1 MKICIYGIGAIGGL
15 MAARL
20 IQAGYSV
27 SAVARG
33 ATLEALQK
41 NGLQYYAAGSDTAQS
56 CPIKASSSP
65 AELGV
70 QDIVIIAVKTTGLQA
85 IAKQIAPLI
94 GPDTTILSAM
104 NGIPWWFFHG
114 LEHENGHLKLDSV
127 DPDGII
133 SKQIPARQVVGC
145 VTHLSATT
153 PFPGSVRQIAA
164 NHLIIGEPT
173 GTPTPR
179 LQQLCEIL
187 EKADFEVEKSVCIQK
202 DIWFKLWGNMTMNPV
217 SAVTGAKSDQ
227 ILEDRYVRD
236 FMSRIMQEAATIGAR
251 IGLPIDADPEQRH
264 QVTYKLGS
272 FKTSMLQDAEAG
284 KPLELDAL
292 VTSVAEIA
300 HQLDISI
307 PWIESLLGIS
317 RLQAKTRGLYQY

>member
-20 IQAGYSV
+20 VQAGYDV

-33 ATLEALQK
+33 ATLESLQK
-41 NGLQYYAAGSDTAQS
+41 NGLQFYPAGSDTAQS
-56 CPIKASSSP
+56 HPIKASQSP

-70 QDIVIIAVKTTGLQA
+70 QDIVIIAVKTTGLQS
-85 IAKQIAPLI
+85 IAKNIAPLI

-127 DPDGII
+127 DPQEII
-133 SKQIPARQVVGC
+133 SKHIPANQVIGC

-153 PFPGSVRQIAA
+153 PAPGSVKHIAG
-164 NHLIIGEPT
+164 NHLIIGEPN
-173 GTPTPR
+173 GTQTPR
-179 LQQLCEIL
+179 LKQLCAIL
-187 EKADFEVEKSVCIQK
+187 EKAGFDVENTSCIQK

-217 SAVTGAKSDQ
+217 SAITGAKSDH
-227 ILEDRYVRD
+227 ILDDRYVRD
-236 FMSRIMQEAATIGAR
+236 FMSRIMQEAAAVGAR
-251 IGLPIDADPEQRH
+251 IGLPIEADPEQRH

-292 VTSVAEIA
+292 VTSVTEIA
-300 HQLDISI
+300 HQLEISI
-307 PWIESLLGIS
+307 PWTESLLGIS

>member
-33 ATLEALQK
+33 KTLEALQK

-56 CPIKASSSP
+56 YPIQASSSP
-65 AELGV
+65 ADLGV

-114 LEHENGHLKLDSV
+114 LGHENGHLKLNSV

-133 SKQIPARQVVGC
+133 SKQIPPQQVVGC

-153 PFPGSVRQIAA
+153 PSPGSVRQIAG
-164 NHLIIGEPT
+164 NHLIIGEPN
-173 GTPTPR
+173 GTQTPR
-179 LQQLCEIL
+179 LKQLCDIL
-187 EKADFEVEKSVCIQK
+187 EKAGFEVENTPCIQK
-202 DIWFKLWGNMTMNPV
+202 EIWFKLWGNMTMNPV

-227 ILEDRYVRD
+227 ILDDRYVRD

-292 VTSVAEIA
+292 VSSVAEIA
-300 HQLDISI
+300 HQLEISI

-317 RLQAKTRGLYQY
+317 RLQAKTRELYQY